1 MLKILHLE
9 DLKSDSD
16 LVDRE
21 LKKAGIRFTKTL
33 VETRQDYID
42 ALENFQPDLILS
54 DHSLPAFNSGEALAI
69 LKNSTFNIPF
79 ILVTATVSEEYAVNI
94 IKEGAADY
102 ILKDRLQRL
111 PNAVLSAIER
121 VQLERD
127 RTLADKE
134 LRRSEKKYKLLFEAN
149 PLPMFIVQQPG
160 GSIVD
165 VNNAALQHY
174 GYSRQELLNI
184 PFSDLAADDN
194 GNLQHAENQRYTVH
208 RKKDNTRIYVDI
220 IQHAIDFDEQ
230 PALMILVNDISEKIR
245 AEKELQRHRS
255 LQQKLLAKTSIQ
267 AQEKEREEIGKELH
281 DNINQ
286 ILAATK
292 LYIET
297 CLEEEDRP
305 ELTDMLNKSNSNL
318 EKAIQEIRMLSHR
331 LVAPSLR
338 TISLSKAIQ
347 ELIANLQRVT
357 ALRMDFQDSNLQE
370 EDIDTEIKLMCY
382 RIVQE
387 QLNNILKHANARN
400 SLIKLSNLG
409 DHIRLVI
416 QDDGKGF
423 DMKKT
428 SPGIGLRNIA
438 NRAELYNGNIALHS
452 SPGKGCTLEVN
463 IPVST
468 EPSA

>member
-21 LKKAGIRFTKTL
+21 LKKAGILFTKIL

-42 ALENFQPDLILS
+42 ALENFHPDLILS
-54 DHSLPAFNSGEALAI
+54 DHSLPAFNSGEALTI
-69 LKNSTFNIPF
+69 LKNSTYNIPF

-134 LRRSEKKYKLLFEAN
+134 LRASEKKYKLLFEAN
-149 PLPMFIVQQPG
+149 PLPMFIVQLPG
-160 GSIVD
+160 GSIAD
-165 VNNAALQHY
+165 VNNAAIDHY
-174 GYSRQELLNI
+174 GYSRQEFLKI
-184 PFSDLAADDN
+184 PFTDLAADDN
-194 GNLQHAENQRYTVH
+194 EKYQPGDNQRYATH
-208 RKKDNTRIYVDI
+208 RKKDGMRIYVDV

-230 PALMILVNDISEKIR
+230 PALMVLVNDISEKIR
-245 AEKELQRHRS
+245 AEKELQRHRA
-255 LQQKLLAKTSIQ
+255 LQQKLLAETSIQ

-318 EKAIQEIRMLSHR
+318 EKAILEIRMLSHR
-331 LVAPSLR
+331 LVAPALR
-338 TISLSKAIQ
+338 TMSLSKAIQ
-347 ELIANLQRVT
+347 ELISNLQRVT
-357 ALRMDFQDSNLQE
+357 GLRMDFQDSDLQE
-370 EDIDTEIKLMCY
+370 EEIDTGIKLMCY

-387 QLNNILKHANARN
+387 QLNNILKHANASN
-400 SLIKLSNLG
+400 SLIKLSNFG

-438 NRAELYNGNIALHS
+438 NRAELYNGNIALNS

-468 EPSA
+468 ETTG